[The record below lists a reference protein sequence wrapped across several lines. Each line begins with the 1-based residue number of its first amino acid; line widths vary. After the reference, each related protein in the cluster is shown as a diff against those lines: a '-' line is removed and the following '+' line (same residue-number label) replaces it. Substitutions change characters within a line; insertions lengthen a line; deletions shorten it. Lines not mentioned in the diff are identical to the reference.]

1 MEMVKE
7 KDGIWGKPENA
18 RILFWKMREGG
29 RLRRLMMERSREKET
44 GSRGILGERKVGGEM
59 KRNDGDKEYNS
70 LEFPAQ
76 VREKRKRRGRRE
88 KSSLVCCPQVQI

>member
-1 MEMVKE
+1 MEIMKE
-7 KDGIWGKPENA
+7 KVGIWGKPEKA
-18 RILFWKMREGG
+18 RILFGKMREGG
-29 RLRRLMMERSREKET
+29 RRRLMMERSREKET
-44 GSRGILGERKVGGEM
+44 GSRGILGERKVGGKM

-88 KSSLVCCPQVQI
+88 KSSLVCCPQVHV